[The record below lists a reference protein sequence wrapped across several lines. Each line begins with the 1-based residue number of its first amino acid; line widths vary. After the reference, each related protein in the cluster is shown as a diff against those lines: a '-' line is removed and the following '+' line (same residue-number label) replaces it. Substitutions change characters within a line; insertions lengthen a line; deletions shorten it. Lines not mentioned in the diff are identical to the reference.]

1 MESAQGIVR
10 HIQTAQD
17 PIVLRSFRG
26 ADKGTFAMAFDPH
39 MRTVAGA
46 GADNVVH
53 VYSFKPQQR

>member
-1 MESAQGIVR
+1 MR
-10 HIQTAQD
+10 HIQTASD

-53 VYSFKPQQR
+53 VYSFKPQ